1 MKKGF
6 KVVRVVLVV
15 VVVLIVAAA
24 LLIHFFADRAVKIGI
39 EAGGTKAL
47 SVGVKVDDVDLSILG
62 GKIAF
67 KNLLIDNP
75 PGYEHERFLALKDA
89 QIEVDLASLM
99 SDVVNIKNIKMD
111 GVDLTL
117 EQKGITSNN
126 LKDIIKS
133 IPSSDEQPSEPSG
146 KKLHIDNLE
155 LTNVTAN
162 VKLLPV
168 PGKPGTVTVKLSPIR
183 MTDLGTDNKLDIATL
198 SGKILLAIAGG
209 IAQQGADLLPV
220 EMLTSVTDELKRLEA
235 VPEALLKEGT
245 ELLKQ
250 TEDIGKDVIKQ
261 GEDIGKGITE
271 GLKGLLQPKK
281 EEEEK

>member
-1 MKKGF
+1 M
-6 KVVRVVLVV
+6 RVVLVV
-15 VVVLIVAAA
+15 VVVLIVASAV
-24 LLIHFFADRAVKIGI
+24 LIHFFADRAVKIAI

-47 SVGVKVDDVDLSILG
+47 NVGVKVDDVDLSILG

-75 PGYEHERFLALKDA
+75 PGYENERFLALKDA

-133 IPSSDEQPSEPSG
+133 IPSSDKQPSEPSG